1 MQAHNWKIK
10 LLTFNI
16 NIMSNNNMLANKDSQ
31 QINKLYPEMQEAFE
45 EFKKK
50 TETRNL
56 VFQNE
61 MSQIEKYGAVI
72 NTLGDML
79 SPGDDEIEY
88 IINKLVPRGEISMI
102 YGNSGCG
109 KSTIIRTMLFAVAFG
124 LIKFLDFEII
134 VEVLNRKVALV
145 VTEESARNLKPLIK
159 IQAKFFDKYRTIEE
173 PVFDIIS
180 SVEVDIVTVLTKR
193 LEEVHYS
200 WIVID
205 TPQDNLPGSI
215 NESTVIRQY
224 FKSLSNLAYKYN
236 VAITVVMH
244 KRKYTGDKPPSRE
257 DLAGSQAL
265 NAIPRVIYELREDVC
280 NPLRRNLTPVKA
292 NFESFKFLQ
301 TSFVLEFHED
311 TLTFSDTGERITIDQ
326 VGMDTHRI
334 NINNMIIEKIKDYK
348 HSNPSIKQKE
358 IIELLKEEFP
368 SEKIDQPRISR
379 LMKKISNDI
388 INH

>member
-1 MQAHNWKIK
+1 
-10 LLTFNI
+10 
-16 NIMSNNNMLANKDSQ
+16 MLANKGSQ

-56 VFQNE
+56 VFQKE

-348 HSNPSIKQKE
+348 HSNHSIKQKE